1 MSSIEER
8 RAGMIKTESGGYRG
22 TLESANR
29 QRTEQLKH
37 SNLPKIRYFTLEEQQ
52 NFIHNHPVSYLDEG
66 NPLERVQR
74 RFSEE
79 FHTPLFM
86 PYTSSYN
93 KKWTYQQLEA
103 LAMQGVSVSM
113 KYEDSEGRPANP
125 ATGFPVFPY
134 AYNLKGSDRE
144 GRGYYERFLTTEL
157 PDSRIYSGTPTIS
170 GTSPVSEKVKASGMH
185 KIISRASKKPVRVF
199 QPTITDSAPITI
211 PSIPEVY
218 AEPEPVEVW
227 PTLSQETKTIINNIP
242 SKIKAPNWF
251 VNNNI
256 NWLLEG
262 KISETEFL
270 AGYYDYVKK
279 GTIILIDEPEPIV
292 DQVSTNMIRQE
303 LISFTIINN
312 RIQGSIKF
320 TATDAFNPYFYN
332 KPITN
337 YLQLKSEG
345 FPIESP
351 TNPKSNRL
359 TFTETARDEII
370 TFDEDA
376 QNLTFVNAES
386 FIEPGMAEVLTF
398 TIEAGK
404 EATTTKTGFMGAGVL
419 GLIGILM
426 LGGFIADHAR
436 RKR

>member
-79 FHTPLFM
+79 FHTPLFV

-218 AEPEPVEVW
+218 AEPEPVVDIW
-227 PTLSQETKTIINNIP
+227 TILSQETKTIINNIP

-256 NWLLEG
+256 NWLLQG

-270 AGYYDYVKK
+270 AGYTNLVNRGVITFTTPEVPLIPEVSAVIKLTTNFQVKLDNKIQFSSSLSNADYKR
-279 GTIILIDEPEPIV
+279 LEDEMSLEPKITLV
-292 DQVSTNMIRQE
+292 FLNQTDFKPLST
-303 LISFTIINN
+303 
-312 RIQGSIKF
+312 
-320 TATDAFNPYFYN
+320 FYN
-332 KPITN
+332 VLRKIQKLLEGQVVETIT
-337 YLQLKSEG
+337 
-345 FPIESP
+345 ISP
-351 TNPKSNRL
+351 TG
-359 TFTETARDEII
+359 EII
-370 TFDEDA
+370 TVPDPTVTPA
-376 QNLTFVNAES
+376 KSGL
-386 FIEPGMAEVLTF
+386 
-398 TIEAGK
+398 
-404 EATTTKTGFMGAGVL
+404 MGAGVL

-426 LGGFIADHAR
+426 LGGFIADQV
-436 RKR
+436 RKRT

>member
-8 RAGMIKTESGGYRG
+8 RAGMIETSTGSFIG

-218 AEPEPVEVW
+218 AEPEPVVDIW
-227 PTLSQETKTIINNIP
+227 TILSQETKTIINNIP

-256 NWLLEG
+256 NWLLQG

-270 AGYYDYVKK
+270 AGYTNLVNRGVITFTTPEVPLIPEVSAVIKLTTNFQVKLDNKIQFSSSLSNADYKR
-279 GTIILIDEPEPIV
+279 LEDEMSLEPKITLV
-292 DQVSTNMIRQE
+292 FLNQTDFKPLST
-303 LISFTIINN
+303 
-312 RIQGSIKF
+312 
-320 TATDAFNPYFYN
+320 FYN
-332 KPITN
+332 VLRKIQKLLEGQVVETIT
-337 YLQLKSEG
+337 
-345 FPIESP
+345 ISP
-351 TNPKSNRL
+351 TG
-359 TFTETARDEII
+359 EII
-370 TFDEDA
+370 T
-376 QNLTFVNAES
+376 VP
-386 FIEPGMAEVLTF
+386 EPTVTPAKSGL
-398 TIEAGK
+398 
-404 EATTTKTGFMGAGVL
+404 MGAGVL

-426 LGGFIADHAR
+426 LGGFIADHV
-436 RKR
+436 RKRK

>member
-218 AEPEPVEVW
+218 AEPEPVVDIW
-227 PTLSQETKTIINNIP
+227 TILSQETKTIINNIP

-256 NWLLEG
+256 NWLLQG

-270 AGYYDYVKK
+270 AGYTNLVNRGVITFTTPEVPLIPEVSAVIKLTTNFQVKLDNKIQFSSSLSNADYKR
-279 GTIILIDEPEPIV
+279 LEDEMSLEPKITLV
-292 DQVSTNMIRQE
+292 FLNQTDFKPLST
-303 LISFTIINN
+303 
-312 RIQGSIKF
+312 
-320 TATDAFNPYFYN
+320 FYN
-332 KPITN
+332 VLRKIQKLLEGQVVETIT
-337 YLQLKSEG
+337 
-345 FPIESP
+345 ISP
-351 TNPKSNRL
+351 TG
-359 TFTETARDEII
+359 EII
-370 TFDEDA
+370 T
-376 QNLTFVNAES
+376 VP
-386 FIEPGMAEVLTF
+386 EPTVTPAKSGL
-398 TIEAGK
+398 
-404 EATTTKTGFMGAGVL
+404 MGAGVL

-426 LGGFIADHAR
+426 LGGFIADHV
-436 RKR
+436 RKRK

>member
-157 PDSRIYSGTPTIS
+157 PDSRIYSGRAI
-170 GTSPVSEKVKASGMH
+170 GTGFKRGQAY
-185 KIISRASKKPVRVF
+185 
-199 QPTITDSAPITI
+199 QAPITEPAAVTI
-211 PSIPEVY
+211 TEPLLPEISILP
-218 AEPEPVEVW
+218 AAHAQPEPVEVW

-303 LISFTIINN
+303 LLNFTIVNN

-320 TATDAFNPYFYN
+320 TATDAFNPYYYN

-337 YLQLKSEG
+337 YLQLKSADL
-345 FPIESP
+345 PNWTQIST

-359 TFTETARDEII
+359 TFTETQRDEVI

-376 QNLTFVNAES
+376 QNLTFVTAES
-386 FIEPGMAEVLTF
+386 FIDPGMSEVLTF

-404 EATTTKTGFMGAGVL
+404 EATTTKTGLMGAGVL
-419 GLIGILM
+419 GVIGILM
-426 LGGFIADHAR
+426 LGGFIADHM
-436 RKR
+436 RKKR

>member
-79 FHTPLFM
+79 FHTPLFV

-218 AEPEPVEVW
+218 AEPEPVVDIW
-227 PTLSQETKTIINNIP
+227 TILSQETKTIINNIP

-256 NWLLEG
+256 NWLLQG

-270 AGYYDYVKK
+270 AGYTNLVNRGVITFTTPEVPLIPEVSAVIKLTTNFQVKLDNKIQFSSSLSNADYKR
-279 GTIILIDEPEPIV
+279 LEDEMSLEPKITLV
-292 DQVSTNMIRQE
+292 FLNQTDFKPLST
-303 LISFTIINN
+303 
-312 RIQGSIKF
+312 
-320 TATDAFNPYFYN
+320 FYN
-332 KPITN
+332 VLRKIQKLLEGQVVETIT
-337 YLQLKSEG
+337 
-345 FPIESP
+345 ISP
-351 TNPKSNRL
+351 TG
-359 TFTETARDEII
+359 EII
-370 TFDEDA
+370 TVPDPTVTPA
-376 QNLTFVNAES
+376 KSGL
-386 FIEPGMAEVLTF
+386 
-398 TIEAGK
+398 
-404 EATTTKTGFMGAGVL
+404 MGAGVL

-426 LGGFIADHAR
+426 LGGFIADHV
-436 RKR
+436 RKRK

>member
-1 MSSIEER
+1 MPSI
-8 RAGMIKTESGGYRG
+8 S
-22 TLESANR
+22 
-29 QRTEQLKH
+29 
-37 SNLPKIRYFTLEEQQ
+37 FT
-52 NFIHNHPVSYLDEG
+52 
-66 NPLERVQR
+66 
-74 RFSEE
+74 
-79 FHTPLFM
+79 
-86 PYTSSYN
+86 
-93 KKWTYQQLEA
+93 QLEVRKRTGNSYE
-103 LAMQGVSVSM
+103 LIMNFDITPTPDPKNPSVNLQYAVYDEHNQIIDTMVLGKRSYTIGSNIYPHFITTS
-113 KYEDSEGRPANP
+113 KNVRVEAWLTGNTLVRTYDIFTTTGAKEFNKISNIASNTLSLLPFIDTIG
-125 ATGFPVFPY
+125 TGFQRGQAYQAPVTQP
-134 AYNLKGSDRE
+134 AAVTVTEPLLPEIS
-144 GRGYYERFLTTEL
+144 FL
-157 PDSRIYSGTPTIS
+157 
-170 GTSPVSEKVKASGMH
+170 
-185 KIISRASKKPVRVF
+185 
-199 QPTITDSAPITI
+199 
-211 PSIPEVY
+211 PEVY
-218 AEPEPVEVW
+218 AEPEPIVEVW

>member
-79 FHTPLFM
+79 FHTPLFV

-218 AEPEPVEVW
+218 AEPEPVVDIW
-227 PTLSQETKTIINNIP
+227 TILSQETKTIINNIP

-256 NWLLEG
+256 NWLLQG

-270 AGYYDYVKK
+270 AGYTNLVNRGVITFTTPEVPLIPEVSAVIKLTTNFQVKLDNKIQFSSSLSNADYKR
-279 GTIILIDEPEPIV
+279 LEDEMSLEPKITLV
-292 DQVSTNMIRQE
+292 FLNQTDFKPLST
-303 LISFTIINN
+303 
-312 RIQGSIKF
+312 
-320 TATDAFNPYFYN
+320 FYN
-332 KPITN
+332 VLRKIQKLLEGQVVETIT
-337 YLQLKSEG
+337 
-345 FPIESP
+345 ISP
-351 TNPKSNRL
+351 TG
-359 TFTETARDEII
+359 EII
-370 TFDEDA
+370 T
-376 QNLTFVNAES
+376 VP
-386 FIEPGMAEVLTF
+386 EPTVTPAKSGL
-398 TIEAGK
+398 
-404 EATTTKTGFMGAGVL
+404 MGAGVL

-426 LGGFIADHAR
+426 LGGFIADHV
-436 RKR
+436 RKRK